1 MENKVADVPYIYYES
16 STARLVAQHDKERK
30 GLEKIIFRQWITIL
44 ILALALI
51 GMFIY
56 EAQFEEVVITAEQS
70 ADGNSSNYAIG
81 GDYFVGEAESDNQD
95 SHTQSQRNN

>member
-1 MENKVADVPYIYYES
+1 MEDNKNKVADVPYLYYES

-44 ILALALI
+44 ILALALV

-56 EAQFEEVVITAEQS
+56 EAQFEEVVISEVEQS
-70 ADGNSSNYAIG
+70 TTGDAPNYVVG
-81 GDYFVGEAESDNQD
+81 GDFNGFEAES
-95 SHTQSQRNN
+95 NNHKNTN